1 MTILGGHWVCGDSH
15 FNTTS
20 LDNLT
25 LNSFSGTYL
34 TGSLTPNFKSGTGTL
49 YGIYLQGYSHRS
61 LEYQRPSKVWHQ
73 SLLAFSPN
81 TTVYR
86 DQRSEKQLA
95 KVPRRV
101 KVSLRLVLKNLNVN
115 CARTSWDTG
124 CTQWVGTLHHERSLC
139 NCVVVM
145 GENSTRFDGSIQ
157 QHHNYKWC
165 KELLMEL

>member
-49 YGIYLQGYSHRS
+49 SGIYLQGYSHRS

-115 CARTSWDTG
+115 CTRTSGDTG
-124 CTQWVGTLHHERSLC
+124 CTQWVRSIMSDPCDPWHYDGWKL
-139 NCVVVM
+139 NKVWWIYPAASQLYIILKVM
-145 GENSTRFDGSIQ
+145 
-157 QHHNYKWC
+157 
-165 KELLMEL
+165 